1 MHRTWSSLWAAFSSS
16 SRTILKMSTPI
27 ENASLAKSLKP
38 PTIAN
43 VPAHQG
49 CADLL
54 SSLDL
59 QGAAGVPAL
68 PDVPGRLQAYA
79 TEHSLR
85 PTVHQAALQRQTEQ
99 LPRAIMAGAPDEANL
114 LCLLLEVLD
123 AHVVVEVGVF
133 RGLTTLAMA
142 ECLHQMMCNS
152 DEQRKIYGLDMSKEF
167 AKVGQAAWKD
177 AGVEDLIDFRIGDAK
192 QSMDTLLTELGPN
205 SVDLVFID
213 ADKSAYDS
221 YYEKSLQ
228 LVRPEGLIV
237 VDNTLWAGSVAIPDN
252 VLEAALT
259 KAGDSNQPDL
269 VERVQDIMAIKAINA
284 KISQDDRVSRVSF
297 LTIADGV
304 TICRKK

>member
-1 MHRTWSSLWAAFSSS
+1 
-16 SRTILKMSTPI
+16 MS
-27 ENASLAKSLKP
+27 
-38 PTIAN
+38 
-43 VPAHQG
+43 Q
-49 CADLL
+49 
-54 SSLDL
+54 
-59 QGAAGVPAL
+59 
-68 PDVPGRLQAYA
+68 
-79 TEHSLR
+79 
-85 PTVHQAALQRQTEQ
+85 
-99 LPRAIMAGAPDEANL
+99 
-114 LCLLLEVLD
+114 
-123 AHVVVEVGVF
+123 
-133 RGLTTLAMA
+133 
-142 ECLHQMMCNS
+142 
-152 DEQRKIYGLDMSKEF
+152 EF
-167 AKVGQAAWKD
+167 AQVGQAAWKD

-213 ADKSAYDS
+213 ADKSAYDA

-228 LVRPEGLIV
+228 LVRPGGLIV

-259 KAGDSNQPDL
+259 KAGDNNQPDL